1 MPTHALALLLAL
13 QNGGPLTP
21 EAERATFTVA
31 PGFAVELVLAE
42 PAAKK
47 VVDIAF
53 DDAGRMWAVTACEY
67 PLDGNEDSRAAE
79 LYARGGRDQVL
90 VIERPWEGESKTP
103 RVFEGGLAMPMSV
116 LPLGNSAIVQHGS
129 EILRLDD
136 TDGDGRADRRE
147 VLLRG
152 FGIEDSHL
160 MPHRFL
166 RGPDGWIYT
175 AQGAF
180 NRSLVVDRSGRET
193 RFDHCKLAR
202 FTLDGARFEIVAVGL
217 NNIWG
222 IVFDAR
228 GEFLIQEANDLG
240 FGVIPLVFGATYPGI
255 GQQRLR
261 PYAPVQPTATELRF
275 GGTGLSGLALTTSA
289 AVLPAPFEG
298 AVFVANPI
306 ERKVQAVRRSGS
318 GLETRFELLPEL
330 LTSTDPRFRPVAI
343 HFGPDDSL
351 YVVDWYNPIIS
362 HNEVP
367 RTHPDRD
374 RERTRVWR
382 VRAEAAPRF
391 QPPDL
396 TRADAPTLLAGLESP
411 REFVARASWRQIV
424 DRKLVELAPELEQL
438 VLDSAKPI
446 GARLLALW
454 SLEGLRYVDAKLAS
468 ALLLDPDAS
477 LRQSAV
483 RALAASG
490 ANLGDWLALAPD
502 PLLDAD
508 LEVRCETLRAL
519 AALESDDARL
529 VERFLRGAPTPDE
542 RQVVICEQDRTRA
555 LTGTSLAAARE
566 RLWRRI
572 ALETR
577 KPAVADW
584 LAAAETA
591 RAARAATP
599 TQDSTGSPRDADTPE
614 RGRDSSPPDAANT
627 GAATTGAASTGA
639 ASTGVASTGASNAG
653 AAGTGAANTGAA
665 NTGAAN
671 TGAANTGAAN
681 TGAASAGAVN
691 TTTSTAAPLAS
702 AHDDEARALAAL
714 VLDDERGAVELAQ
727 VLRALASPLHAR
739 RREPVAEELA
749 LCVRHAAHPNV
760 RDFLAARLL
769 DMGRARETLT
779 MLLDAPAAGSTSRAP
794 LELEDSFRA
803 ALVEALDQLE
813 DPALLVRAAS
823 KFGLDEFVDVLD
835 ALAASTEQP
844 LALRRDAL
852 RTLVKLGGASE
863 ALCAALFDQALPGD
877 EMASDALLALAASK
891 SDAGR
896 ASALGRLPDAPPLLA
911 RAALREV
918 CASKPGA
925 EAVVAAALARD
936 LDASLFDE
944 RTLDSLRAAL
954 APDGRHEALEQL
966 TALLGR
972 GGKLVLVLGGG
983 ADDYVDTNLALT
995 PPFTLEAWVQLE
1007 PGIDNRDGL
1016 LALPGRF
1023 DFNFAAARPRLW
1035 LGPEH
1040 GDVLVARR
1048 ALETGRW
1055 THVALTASADGRLRV
1070 YQDGE
1075 LDSEV
1080 QVAGW
1085 SAEWASVNGL
1095 DVGRTTP
1102 GGAALALTELRVWSL
1117 ERSAREIALDA
1128 RRAFD
1133 GERPAG
1139 LVLRVPGDAPE
1150 STGPLSGGARF
1161 EKRRDTPALLDAA
1174 AASARAA
1181 SFEHFGSL
1189 AVAGD
1194 SARGRA
1200 VFERACQVC
1209 HVLGGR
1215 GESVGP
1221 ALDGVGARGI
1231 DGLLAALLE
1240 PSAAV
1245 ESGYRELRVEL
1256 LDGTSLTGLL
1266 VSSDDATLTLRAA
1279 TAAGA
1284 GEPRV
1289 VPRTD
1294 VARLRWSKLSVM
1306 PEGLLQALEAR
1317 EAGDLLAYLI
1327 GAR

>member
-1 MPTHALALLLAL
+1 MPTHALALALAL
-13 QNGGPLTP
+13 QNSGPLTP
-21 EAERATFTVA
+21 EAERATFKVA

-47 VVDIAF
+47 VVDISF

-90 VIERPWEGESKTP
+90 VIERPWEGESKSP
-103 RVFEGGLAMPMSV
+103 RVFAEGLAMPMSV
-116 LPLGNSAIVQHGS
+116 LPVGNSAIVQHGS

-180 NRSLVVDRSGRET
+180 NTSRVVDRSGRET

-228 GEFLIQEANDLG
+228 GEFLIQEANDMG

-261 PYAPVQPTATELRF
+261 PYAPVQPTATVLRF
-275 GGTGLSGLALTTSA
+275 GGTGLSGLALTTSVA
-289 AVLPAPFEG
+289 ALPAPFDG

-318 GLETRFELLPEL
+318 GLETRFEMLPEL
-330 LTSTDPRFRPVAI
+330 LSSSDSRFRPVAV

-382 VRAEAAPRF
+382 VRVEVAPRVE
-391 QPPDL
+391 PPDV

-424 DRKLVELAPELEQL
+424 DRKLVELEPALETL
-438 VLDSAKPI
+438 ALHAAKPI
-446 GARLLALW
+446 GARSLALW
-454 SLEGLRYVDAKLAS
+454 SLEGLRLVDAKLAS
-468 ALLLDPDAS
+468 TLLLDPDAA

-483 RALAASG
+483 RAFAASG
-490 ANLGDWLALAPD
+490 AKLDDWLALAPD
-502 PLLDAD
+502 PTLDAD
-508 LEVRCETLRAL
+508 LEVRCEAFRAL
-519 AALESDDARL
+519 AELDSDDARL
-529 VERFLRGAPTPDE
+529 VERFLRGAPAPDE
-542 RQVVICEQDRTRA
+542 RHVVICEQDRTRA
-555 LTGTSLAAARE
+555 LTGASLAAARE
-566 RLWRRI
+566 RMWRRI

-577 KPAVADW
+577 KPALADW
-584 LAAAETA
+584 LTAAETA
-591 RAARAATP
+591 RAA
-599 TQDSTGSPRDADTPE
+599 S
-614 RGRDSSPPDAANT
+614 T
-627 GAATTGAASTGA
+627 GAATSGADNTAST
-639 ASTGVASTGASNAG
+639 AS
-653 AAGTGAANTGAA
+653 
-665 NTGAAN
+665 
-671 TGAANTGAAN
+671 
-681 TGAASAGAVN
+681 
-691 TTTSTAAPLAS
+691 APLAP

-727 VLRALASPLHAR
+727 VLRALAGPLHAR

-749 LCVRHAAHPNV
+749 LCVRHAAHLQV

-769 DMGRARETLT
+769 DMGRARETLA
-779 MLLDAPAAGSTSRAP
+779 MLLDAPVDGSLGRAS
-794 LELEDSFRA
+794 LELESSFRA

-835 ALAASTEQP
+835 ALAASAEQP

-877 EMASDALLALAASK
+877 ELASDALLALAASK

-896 ASALGRLPDAPPLLA
+896 EAALERLPDAPPLLA
-911 RAALREV
+911 RAALREL

-936 LDASLFDE
+936 LDAALFDE
-944 RTLDSLRAAL
+944 RTLDNLRAAL
-954 APDGRHEALEQL
+954 APDGGHEALDQL

-972 GGKLVLVLGGG
+972 DGALVLVLSGG
-983 ADDYVDTNLALT
+983 ADDYVDTNLALA
-995 PPFTLEAWVQLE
+995 PPFTVEAWVQLE

-1040 GDVLVARR
+1040 GDVLIARR
-1048 ALETGRW
+1048 ALEAGRW
-1055 THVALTASADGRLRV
+1055 THVALTASEGGRLRV

-1085 SAEWASVNGL
+1085 SAEWASVRGL

-1102 GGAALALTELRVWSL
+1102 GGSALALTELRVWSR
-1117 ERSAREIALDA
+1117 ERSAREIALDT

-1139 LVLRVPGDAPE
+1139 LVLRVPGDAPKT
-1150 STGPLSGGARF
+1150 TGPLSGGARF

-1174 AASARAA
+1174 ASRARAE
-1181 SFEHFGSL
+1181 SFEHFAGL
-1189 AVAGD
+1189 AAAGD
-1194 SARGRA
+1194 PARGRA

-1256 LDGTSLTGLL
+1256 LDGTSMSGLL
-1266 VSSDDATLTLRAA
+1266 VRSDDATLTLRAA
-1279 TAAGA
+1279 SAAGA
-1284 GEPRV
+1284 GEPRA
-1289 VPRTD
+1289 VPRTE

-1306 PEGLLQALEAR
+1306 PEGLLQSLHAS

-1327 GAR
+1327 GVR

>member
-1 MPTHALALLLAL
+1 MLPLAPALVLAL
-13 QNGGPLTP
+13 QNSGPLTP

-79 LYARGGRDQVL
+79 LYARGGGDQVL

-103 RVFEGGLAMPMSV
+103 RVFADGLAMPMSV
-116 LPLGNSAIVQHGS
+116 LPLASGAIVQHGS

-180 NRSLVVDRSGRET
+180 NTSRVVDRSGRET

-222 IVFDAR
+222 LVFDAR
-228 GEFLIQEANDLG
+228 GEFLIQEANDMG

-275 GGTGLSGLALTTSA
+275 GGTGLSGLALTTSVA
-289 AVLPAPFEG
+289 ALPDPFDG

-306 ERKVQAVRRSGS
+306 ERKVQAVRRSGA
-318 GLETRFELLPEL
+318 GLETRFEMLPEL

-382 VRAEAAPRF
+382 VRAKAAPQVASTF
-391 QPPDL
+391 EPPDL
-396 TRADAPTLLAGLESP
+396 TRADAPTLLAVLESP

-424 DRKLVELAPELEQL
+424 DRKLAELEPAL
-438 VLDSAKPI
+438 ERLALDAAKPI
-446 GARLLALW
+446 GARSLALW
-454 SLEGLRYVDAKLAS
+454 SLEGLRRVDAKLAS
-468 ALLLDPDAS
+468 ALLLDPDAA

-483 RALAASG
+483 RAFAASG
-490 ANLGDWLALAPD
+490 AKLDEWLALAPD
-502 PLLDAD
+502 PTLDAD
-508 LEVRCETLRAL
+508 LEVGCEAFRAL
-519 AALESDDARL
+519 AALDSDDARL
-529 VERFLRGAPTPDE
+529 LERFLSGTPAPDE
-542 RQVVICEQDRTRA
+542 RDVVICEQDRTRA
-555 LTGTSLAAARE
+555 LTGASLAAARE
-566 RLWRRI
+566 RMWRRI

-577 KPAVADW
+577 KPALAEW

-591 RAARAATP
+591 RVARAATP
-599 TQDSTGSPRDADTPE
+599 TSDSSSPPGGAPSTE
-614 RGRDSSPPDAANT
+614 RGRGSLPSDSTN
-627 GAATTGAASTGA
+627 GGAASPD
-639 ASTGVASTGASNAG
+639 
-653 AAGTGAANTGAA
+653 
-665 NTGAAN
+665 
-671 TGAANTGAAN
+671 
-681 TGAASAGAVN
+681 AASAGAAN
-691 TTTSTAAPLAS
+691 TTSTAAATPLAP
-702 AHDDEARALAAL
+702 AHDDEARSLAAL
-714 VLDDERGAVELAQ
+714 VLDDERGAVELAR

-739 RREPVAEELA
+739 RREPAAEELA
-749 LCVRHAAHPNV
+749 LCVRYAGHPKV
-760 RDFLAARLL
+760 RDFLAVRLL
-769 DMGRARETLT
+769 DMGRARETLA
-779 MLLDAPAAGSTSRAP
+779 MLLDAPVAGSPSRAP
-794 LELEDSFRA
+794 LELESSFRA
-803 ALVEALDQLE
+803 ALVDALDQLE
-813 DPALLVRAAS
+813 DPALLVRAAA

-835 ALAASTEQP
+835 SLASSAEQP

-877 EMASDALLALAASK
+877 ELASDALLALAASK
-891 SDAGR
+891 SDAGH
-896 ASALGRLPDAPPLLA
+896 SAVLERLSDAPPLVA
-911 RAALREV
+911 RAALREM

-925 EAVVAAALARD
+925 EAVLAAALVGD
-936 LDASLFDE
+936 LDAALFDE
-944 RTLDSLRAAL
+944 RTLDSLRAAF
-954 APDGRHEALEQL
+954 APDSGHEALEQL

-972 GGKLVLVLGGG
+972 GGASVLVLSGG
-983 ADDYVDTNLALT
+983 ADDYIDTNLALA

-1035 LGPEH
+1035 LGAEH
-1040 GDVLVARR
+1040 GDVVVARR
-1048 ALETGRW
+1048 ALEAGRW
-1055 THVALTASADGRLRV
+1055 THFALTASADGRLRV

-1075 LDSEV
+1075 LDSDV

-1085 SAEWASVNGL
+1085 SAEWASVRGL

-1102 GGAALALTELRVWSL
+1102 GGAALALTEVRVWSL

-1128 RRAFD
+1128 RRALD

-1139 LVLRVPGDAPE
+1139 LMLRLPGDAPE
-1150 STGPLSGGARF
+1150 KTGPLSGAARF
-1161 EKRRDTPALLDAA
+1161 EKRRDAPALLDAA

-1181 SFEHFGSL
+1181 SFEHFASL
-1189 AVAGD
+1189 GAAGD
-1194 SARGRA
+1194 PARGQA

-1209 HVLGGR
+1209 HAVGGR

-1221 ALDGVGARGI
+1221 VLDGVGARGI

-1266 VSSDDATLTLRAA
+1266 VSSDGATLTLRAA
-1279 TAAGA
+1279 SAAGA

-1289 VPRTD
+1289 VPRTE

-1306 PEGLLQALEAR
+1306 PDGLLQALPAS
-1317 EAGDLLAYLI
+1317 EAGDLLAYLL
-1327 GAR
+1327 GVR

>member
-1 MPTHALALLLAL
+1 MLPHALALALAL
-13 QNGGPLTP
+13 QNSGPLTP
-21 EAERATFTVA
+21 EAERATFKVA

-103 RVFEGGLAMPMSV
+103 RVFTDGLAMPMSV

-180 NRSLVVDRSGRET
+180 NTSRVVDRSGRET

-202 FTLDGARFEIVAVGL
+202 FTLDGARLEIVAVGL

-228 GEFLIQEANDLG
+228 GEFLIQEANDMG

-275 GGTGLSGLALTTSA
+275 GGTGLSGLALTTSV
-289 AVLPAPFEG
+289 AVLPEPFDG

-306 ERKVQAVRRSGS
+306 ERKVHAVRRSGA
-318 GLETRFELLPEL
+318 GVETRFEMLPEL

-382 VRAEAAPRF
+382 IRAKAAPQIASTF
-391 QPPDL
+391 EPPDL
-396 TRADAPTLLAGLESP
+396 TRADAPTLLAGIESP

-424 DRKLVELAPELEQL
+424 DRKLVELEPALEKL
-438 VLDSAKPI
+438 ALDAAKPI
-446 GARLLALW
+446 GVRSLALW
-454 SLEGLRYVDAKLAS
+454 SLEGLRLVDATLAS
-468 ALLLDPDAS
+468 ALLRDPDAA

-483 RALAASG
+483 RAFAAGG
-490 ANLGDWLALAPD
+490 AKLGDWLALRPD
-502 PLLDAD
+502 PMLDAD

-529 VERFLRGAPTPDE
+529 IERFLRGAPAPDE

-555 LTGTSLAAARE
+555 LTGASLAAARE
-566 RLWRRI
+566 RMWRRI

-577 KPAVADW
+577 KPALADW
-584 LAAAETA
+584 IAAAETA
-591 RAARAATP
+591 RAARAASP
-599 TQDSTGSPRDADTPE
+599 THDSALSTGGGPNT
-614 RGRDSSPPDAANT
+614 ANT
-627 GAATTGAASTGA
+627 AA
-639 ASTGVASTGASNAG
+639 
-653 AAGTGAANTGAA
+653 
-665 NTGAAN
+665 
-671 TGAANTGAAN
+671 
-681 TGAASAGAVN
+681 
-691 TTTSTAAPLAS
+691 AAPSAP

-727 VLRALASPLHAR
+727 VLRALASPLHTR
-739 RREPVAEELA
+739 RREPAAEELA
-749 LCVRHAAHPNV
+749 LCVRYAGRREV

-769 DMGRARETLT
+769 DMGRARETLA
-779 MLLDAPAAGSTSRAP
+779 MLLDAPVAGSPSRAS
-794 LELEDSFRA
+794 LELESSFRA

-813 DPALLVRAAS
+813 DPALLVRTAA

-835 ALAASTEQP
+835 SLASSAEQP

-863 ALCAALFDQALPGD
+863 ALCAALFDRALPGD
-877 EMASDALLALAASK
+877 ELASDALLALAASR

-896 ASALGRLPDAPPLLA
+896 SAALERLPDAPPLLA
-911 RAALREV
+911 RAALREL

-925 EAVVAAALARD
+925 EAVVAAALASD
-936 LDASLFDE
+936 LDAALFDE

-954 APDGRHEALEQL
+954 APDSRHEALEQL

-972 GGKLVLVLGGG
+972 GGASVLVLSGG
-983 ADDYVDTNLALT
+983 ADDYVDTNLALA

-1035 LGPEH
+1035 LGADH
-1040 GDVLVARR
+1040 GDVVVARR
-1048 ALETGRW
+1048 ALEVGRW

-1085 SAEWASVNGL
+1085 SGEWASVRGL

-1139 LVLRVPGDAPE
+1139 LVLRLPGDPGE
-1150 STGPLSGGARF
+1150 LIGQLSGAARF
-1161 EKRRDTPALLDAA
+1161 EKRRDAPALLDAA
-1174 AASARAA
+1174 AARARAA
-1181 SFEHFGSL
+1181 NFEHFGSL
-1189 AVAGD
+1189 AAAGD
-1194 SARGRA
+1194 PARGRA

-1209 HVLGGR
+1209 HAVGGR

-1279 TAAGA
+1279 SAAGA

-1289 VPRTD
+1289 VPRIE

-1306 PEGLLQALEAR
+1306 PEGLLQALQAN

-1327 GAR
+1327 GVR